1 MRIMNSFSKTAMA
14 LSFATAMAATGTLWA
29 QSSPENATPAAESDA
44 HFVTEASAGGA
55 TEIIASRL
63 AATNAQSA
71 KVKAF
76 AATMVRDHTSANDK
90 LRTIAQKDGF
100 TLAGSTLVQQK
111 PDLVQLQNLQGADF
125 DKAYTAMMRKDHQD
139 AVTLFTS
146 ESSSGTNAD
155 LKSFAAQTLPTLQH
169 HLAMAQAL

>member
-1 MRIMNSFSKTAMA
+1 MQTMNSFSKRVVT
-14 LSFATAMAATGTLWA
+14 LSLAGIMTLPCMVNA
-29 QSSPENATPAAESDA
+29 QSSPQNVAPSAEGDT
-44 HFVTEASAGGA
+44 HFVTAASAAGD

-63 AATNAQSA
+63 AATNAQSE

-76 AATMVRDHTSANDK
+76 AAAMVRDHTAANDK
-90 LRTIAQKDGF
+90 LRTIAQKNGF
-100 TLAGSTLVQQK
+100 ALAGTAMVEQQ
-111 PDLVQLQNLQGADF
+111 PDLVQLQSLNGSDF

-155 LKSFAAQTLPTLQH
+155 LKSFATQTLPTLQH
-169 HLAMAQAL
+169 HLAMAQSL